1 MQCVLLHDLQFN
13 QAKAAVERVEIF
25 RFVHSE
31 RHIELFGRL
40 FGQAERDKHGRFN
53 FKLQVALGNLSFKL
67 CFNLST

>member
-25 RFVHSE
+25 RLVHSE

-40 FGQAERDKHGRFN
+40 FGQAERNKHGGF
-53 FKLQVALGNLSFKL
+53 
-67 CFNLST
+67 